1 MDVKAVPTRSR
12 DADVS
17 LASRDDALPYLA
29 AVLDD
34 DRLSELVGE
43 NIRITR
49 VRYKPRTSVLVA
61 FCHTGKGTEN
71 YGWAL
76 TSTTSGYSKLHG
88 RAQRSANDGGGIR
101 LVCPDPRRRD
111 AVVAIGGFEDDWA
124 LRKNLGWLRG
134 LGLDRLGSVRRA
146 GQPFLNGAARVLR
159 YIPECRLVL
168 LEPTRGGPIVIRT
181 AAGPVPDDERMLLRR
196 LELHGV
202 PVLRRLGD
210 ADCSRHGISASPAWG
225 GHDLSAGE
233 DPQAA
238 RLAGE
243 ALAVL
248 HGVPVEAQPD
258 PAEDAKDLLRQLT
271 ANRDM
276 VAALLPALADP
287 AAKVAARIY
296 RRLAGRAGHGA
307 AVVVHG
313 DFSADQVLVGGSEVR
328 LIDFDRS
335 HPGTSD
341 ADLGSFAAVEEMS
354 LWRGPADGPRGSHT
368 DYLLEGYVRAGGVIT
383 PAAVDAWTAFRMFTG
398 AVDPFRNRSPDWA
411 TDMARHIDRASELV
425 P

>member
-1 MDVKAVPTRSR
+1 MPTRLS
-12 DADVS
+12 DADLS
-17 LASRDDALPYLA
+17 LAGRDDALPYLA

-49 VRYKPRTSVLVA
+49 VRYKPHTSVLVA
-61 FCHTGKGTEN
+61 FCCTGDGTEN

-76 TSTTSGYSKLHG
+76 TSTTSGYSKLNG
-88 RAQRSANDGGGIR
+88 RAQRSASDGGGIR
-101 LVCPDPRRRD
+101 LVRPDPRRWD
-111 AVVAIGGFEDDWA
+111 SVVAIGGFEDDWT
-124 LRKNLGWLRG
+124 LRKNLDWLRD
-134 LGLDRLGSVRRA
+134 LGLDRLGAVQQP
-146 GQPFLNGAARVLR
+146 GQPLLTGTARVLR
-159 YIPECRLVL
+159 YIPECRLVFV
-168 LEPTRGGPIVIRT
+168 EQTPGGPIVIRT
-181 AAGPVPDDERMLLRR
+181 AAQPVPDDERMLLRR

-210 ADCSRHGISASPAWG
+210 ADCSRHGISASPVWG
-225 GHDLSAGE
+225 AHDLSMRE
-233 DPQAA
+233 DPEGA
-238 RLAGE
+238 RRAGK
-243 ALAVL
+243 ALAIL
-248 HGVPVEAQPD
+248 HGIPVEAQPD
-258 PAEDAKDLLRQLT
+258 RAEAAQDLLEQLT

-276 VAALLPALADP
+276 ITALLPSLAEP
-287 AAKVAARIY
+287 AAKVALRIY
-296 RRLAGRAGHGA
+296 RRLEGRAGHGT

-335 HPGTSD
+335 HLGAPE

-354 LWRGPADGPRGSHT
+354 LWREPADAPRGSHT
-368 DYLLEGYVRAGGVIT
+368 NHLLDGYAQAGGGIT
-383 PAAVDAWTAFRMFTG
+383 QAAVDTWMAFRMFTG

-411 TDMARHIDRASELV
+411 ADMCRHIDRASELI